1 MTTDVQRAVA
11 FRRPDLPP
19 KGIASYGHDHPLTP
33 QEFQLRAS
41 LRRIQDSRWRLR
53 KADPNSPEAL
63 RFARRLA
70 RAYKRWHDLYTA
82 WVPGPSGY
90 RPQPIR
96 LMGWKHKPE
105 HWDPPQITGH
115 FSDPLALPP

>member
-53 KADPNSPEAL
+53 KAEPNSPEAL
-63 RFARRLA
+63 IYARRLA
-70 RAYKRWHDLYTA
+70 KAYQRWKALYDN

-96 LMGWKHKPE
+96 ILGRRPAAPTYE
-105 HWDPPQITGH
+105 IPRITGE
-115 FSDPLALPP
+115 FSDPLPPG

>member
-19 KGIASYGHDHPLTP
+19 KGISSYGHDHPLTP

-53 KADPNSPEAL
+53 KAEPNSPEAL
-63 RFARRLA
+63 TYARRLA
-70 RAYKRWHDLYTA
+70 KAYQRWKALYDN

-90 RPQPIR
+90 KPMPIR
-96 LMGWKHKPE
+96 ILGRRPKPQ
-105 HWDPPQITGH
+105 HWEPPEITGH
-115 FSDPLALPP
+115 FSDPLSPG